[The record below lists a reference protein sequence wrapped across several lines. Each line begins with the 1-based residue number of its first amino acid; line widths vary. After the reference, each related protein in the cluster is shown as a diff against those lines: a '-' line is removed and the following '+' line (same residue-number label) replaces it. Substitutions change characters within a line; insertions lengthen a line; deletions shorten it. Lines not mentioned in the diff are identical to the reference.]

1 MKTLMRL
8 RHAKS
13 SWDDERLSDHDRPPQ
28 PPVTRTPPIT
38 GVSFSSPGSSV
49 ASGGRST

>member
-13 SWDDERLSDHDRPPQ
+13 SWDDERLSDHDRPPN
-28 PPVTRTPPIT
+28 R
-38 GVSFSSPGSSV
+38 
-49 ASGGRST
+49 R